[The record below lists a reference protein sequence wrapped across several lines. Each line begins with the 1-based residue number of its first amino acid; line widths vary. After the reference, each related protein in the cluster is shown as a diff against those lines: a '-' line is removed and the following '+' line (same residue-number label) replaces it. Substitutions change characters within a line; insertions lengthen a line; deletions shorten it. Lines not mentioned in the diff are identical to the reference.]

1 MIRYPNPRLITKEK
15 SMKKP
20 LLVFAALLM
29 TSSVGLMAKS
39 YTYSLKNYD
48 IPSRGCYPVS
58 KVSLSEANKLI
69 ASQKLKTKGATSKEI
84 RTLGAGLK
92 WLQYLNKGPLKSG
105 FPRVKGYEIRIKDG
119 DGSSGQRGNHIL
131 IQRQGKKAHGLSVAQ
146 HVHEYAHLI
155 GNNGVYAKYRTHM
168 KGHGYC
174 MVSNYADNNNNEQ
187 FAEVFTGFVTEP
199 VTLLN
204 NKRTPKAC
212 QRAFDFFL
220 NWFDAGDRVYECV
233 N

>member
-1 MIRYPNPRLITKEK
+1 M
-15 SMKKP
+15 S
-20 LLVFAALLM
+20 
-29 TSSVGLMAKS
+29 LMAKS

-48 IPSRGCYPVS
+48 GPSRGCYPVN
-58 KVSLSEANKLI
+58 KISLKEARDII
-69 ASQKLKTKGATSKEI
+69 ASQQLKITGATDMEV
-84 RTLGAGLK
+84 RTLGAGLT
-92 WLQYLNKGPLKSG
+92 WIQYLNNGVLKTGIPS
-105 FPRVKGYEIRIKDG
+105 RRGYEIRIKNG
-119 DGSSGQRGNHIL
+119 DGSSGQRADHIL

-155 GNNGVYAKYRTHM
+155 GNNGVYAKYRAHM

-204 NKRTPKAC
+204 NNRTPKAC
-212 QRAFDFFL
+212 QRAFDFFI
-220 NWFDAGDRVYECV
+220 NWFDAGDKVYECV
-233 N
+233 E